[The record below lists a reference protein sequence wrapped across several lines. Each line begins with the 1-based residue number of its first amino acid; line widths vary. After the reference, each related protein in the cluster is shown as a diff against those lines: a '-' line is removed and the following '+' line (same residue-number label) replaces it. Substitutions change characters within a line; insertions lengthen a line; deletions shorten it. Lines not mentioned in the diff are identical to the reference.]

1 MEDLSIEEKAKRYD
15 ETIERAKRVLLDCT
29 TEERN
34 TVEFLHPELKESN
47 EEEIKKHLITYF
59 NREYGRNSSARFAGI
74 KVKDI
79 ISWLEKKD
87 ENNHTNID
95 RLLQAEY
102 KKGWDDAIHQ
112 LPQEVDT
119 QIWRIACASA
129 KTWEESF
136 AILNATQKA
145 YNKGKNDA
153 LKAQHNSWSEEDQ
166 MIYLNILNYYMQ
178 IESPTDSNGIP
189 KEKYIELIKSIDKD
203 SRWKPT
209 EKQIMSLRWI
219 LNNIPYCTY
228 KEEIS
233 GLLEQILKL

>member
-15 ETIERAKRVLLDCT
+15 EAIEKAKKVLLDCT

-34 TVEFLHPELKESN
+34 TVEFLHPELKERGGDRIRKQILKILN
-47 EEEIKKHLITYF
+47 YYKDEEKSEGRMPTEIDECIT
-59 NREYGRNSSARFAGI
+59 
-74 KVKDI
+74 
-79 ISWLEKKD
+79 WLENKD
-87 ENNHTNID
+87 ENNPTNID
-95 RLLQAEY
+95 GLLQAEY

-189 KEKYIELIKSIDKD
+189 KEKYIEFIKSIDKD
-203 SRWKPT
+203 SHWKPT
-209 EKQIMSLRWI
+209 EKQIVSLRWI